1 MAAGCTSSY
10 GERLH
15 YSLQRSNKNTG
26 QKNKVVVNVEGLDE
40 RARLDA
46 SYYCARS
53 VICMAERGCVLF
65 NYEPRS

>member
-26 QKNKVVVNVEGLDE
+26 KKNKVVVEGLDE

-46 SYYCARS
+46 SYCARS